1 MAINGLFLATAAIT
15 HASIARMVALLI
27 KIAVLSMAGQEE
39 ANARLTQMA
48 VVVI

>member
-1 MAINGLFLATAAIT
+1 MNRLNLATAAIT

-27 KIAVLSMAGQEE
+27 KLAVLSMAGQGE